1 MEHTEVGPELRGGA
15 VPYGQTHAGAA
26 RRLERTTPRAGV
38 AGRDTAGAAV
48 LANRRSA
55 GEHGGMHRKP
65 LPAEYFDEHG
75 TNIEMRWDSVDPKA
89 ELTPQSRLFIRNHST
104 TPEIDVRDYRLSIFG
119 DGLAEPRDGRDEAVR
134 LRLDELQAMGSVT
147 VRSLLECTGNG
158 RIFFEWQQGQRQ
170 TETPWKMGSA
180 GALDLTGVRLA
191 EVLERIGLDPAARE
205 VMATGLDGSYVV
217 DGRDYG
223 TPRRPLPIEKALDDA
238 MLVWAINGEEL
249 LPDHGYPLRLFVPG
263 WVGIASIKWLGSLE
277 VSTDRLTSPW
287 NTIWYRMSGGDYPAD
302 TEPLTTLP
310 VRSALELPW
319 DEEVRPEKTPE
330 GRRLLLT
337 GRSWSGEGP
346 IARVEVSVDRG
357 ASWSDADLA
366 PEETRQAWTQWSW
379 AWAEPPCGR
388 QQIWVRGTDV
398 HGRTQPLETPL
409 NAYGYCFDAVVRH
422 PITIVD

>member
-1 MEHTEVGPELRGGA
+1 
-15 VPYGQTHAGAA
+15 
-26 RRLERTTPRAGV
+26 
-38 AGRDTAGAAV
+38 
-48 LANRRSA
+48 
-55 GEHGGMHRKP
+55 MHRKP

-75 TNIEMRWDSVDPKA
+75 TNIEMRWDSVDPDA
-89 ELTPQSRLFIRNHST
+89 ELTPQSRLFIRNHSA
-104 TPEIDVRDYRLSIFG
+104 TPDIDVRDYRLAIFG
-119 DGLAEPRDGRDEAVR
+119 DGLAQPRDGLDDAVR
-134 LRLDELQAMGSVT
+134 LSLDELKAMGSVT
-147 VRSLLECTGNG
+147 IRSLLECTGNG

-191 EVLERIGLDPAARE
+191 DVLERVGLDPQARE

-238 MLVWAINGEEL
+238 MLVWAMNGEDL

-277 VSTDRLTSPW
+277 VSTRRLTSPW

-319 DEEVRPEKTPE
+319 DEEVHPEATSD

-357 ASWSDADLA
+357 TSWSDADLA
-366 PEETRQAWTQWSW
+366 PEEARQAWTQWSW
-379 AWAEPPCGR
+379 EWAEPAAGR
-388 QQIWVRGTDV
+388 QEVWVRATDV

-422 PITIVD
+422 PVTVAG